1 MSMDFGS
8 LASSATPIAVGG
20 IAGFL
25 VGYAIKKVIKI
36 VLIIAGL
43 LIVAFVALGYQQYV
57 SVDWNRVQEA
67 GSGLMGN
74 VSNTNIPGTEQS
86 VSSVMAAFG
95 IPLVGSLAGRLYTRI
110 HQGLEMDRDSSN
122 STILSSL
129 LS

>member
-8 LASSATPIAVGG
+8 LVSSATPIAVGG

-43 LIVAFVALGYQQYV
+43 MIVAFVALGYQQYV
-57 SVDWNRVQEA
+57 SVDWSKIQEA
-67 GSGLMGN
+67 GSGLVGN
-74 VSNTNIPGTEQS
+74 VSNSTLPGTEQS

-95 IPLVGSLAGRLYTRI
+95 IPLVGSLAAGF
-110 HQGLEMDRDSSN
+110 
-122 STILSSL
+122 ILGFIKG
-129 LS
+129 

>member
-1 MSMDFGS
+1 MSMDLGS

-43 LIVAFVALGYQQYV
+43 MIVAIVGLGYQQYV
-57 SVDWNRVQEA
+57 SVDWTKIQEA

-74 VSNTNIPGTEQS
+74 VSSSNIPGTEQS
-86 VSSVMAAFG
+86 ISSVMAAFG
-95 IPLVGSLAGRLYTRI
+95 IPLVGSLAAGF
-110 HQGLEMDRDSSN
+110 
-122 STILSSL
+122 ILGFIKG
-129 LS
+129 

>member
-74 VSNTNIPGTEQS
+74 VSTLTFQERNKVFLRSWQLLEFLWW
-86 VSSVMAAFG
+86 AAF
-95 IPLVGSLAGRLYTRI
+95 AARLYTRI
-110 HQGLEMDRDSSN
+110 HQGLEN
-122 STILSSL
+122 G
-129 LS
+129 

>member
-8 LASSATPIAVGG
+8 LASSATPIAMGG

-74 VSNTNIPGTEQS
+74 VSSTNIPGTEQS
-86 VSSVMAAFG
+86 ISSIMAAFG
-95 IPLVGSLAGRLYTRI
+95 IPLVGSLAAGF
-110 HQGLEMDRDSSN
+110 
-122 STILSSL
+122 ILGFIKG
-129 LS
+129 